1 MERWLMA
8 ENKND
13 QKFFTQETDQVLANL
28 NATTEGLTNAEA
40 KSRLEQN
47 GKNEL
52 KEGARKTT
60 LQKFFDQFKDLM
72 IIILL
77 IAAALSVI
85 LEGVNG
91 AVDAVIILAV
101 VLINAIMGVIQ
112 ENKAEDAIDSLKKMS
127 SPRANI
133 RRDGEIQSIDSAE
146 IVVGDVVV
154 LEAGDVVPAD
164 MRLFKT
170 SSLQIEEAALTGES
184 LPVTKVTAVVDA
196 EAGIG
201 DRVNM
206 AFSSTNVTYGR
217 GEGVVTS
224 TGMDTEVG
232 NIAEMLE
239 NADNKIT
246 PLQENMNALTRF
258 LTYAIVIIAVVIF
271 FIGLLRGFGW
281 VEMLLTA
288 ISIAVAALPEGLPAI
303 STIILALGTQK
314 MADRNA
320 LVRKLPAVET
330 LGGTEVICSD
340 KTGTLTQN
348 KMTIEKVY
356 YNGELHNAS
365 EKIDHNEPVFRIM
378 NMANDAS
385 IANDGSLAGDPTE
398 TAMIQFGFDQGY
410 DVRDTIKV
418 QPRVGEVPFDSD
430 RKMSTT
436 VHETLGEEQANGK
449 YVSMTK
455 GAPDVIIEKSTH
467 YLKNGEILPLDEAAR
482 EELLE
487 ANHGMAIQALRVL
500 AMSYRYINELPSEY
514 TTDTL
519 EHDLIFAGMV
529 GEIDPERPE
538 ARDSIATAKKAGIR
552 TVMITGDHKD
562 TAAAIAARLGIIQE
576 GQEEA
581 VTTGAH
587 LNEMSDEE
595 LAAKVEQYSVYAR
608 VSPEHKVRIVSA
620 WQSHDK
626 VVAMTGDG
634 VNDAPSLKQAD
645 IGIGMGI
652 TGTEVSKGAS
662 DMVLADDNF
671 ATIITAIE
679 EGRKV
684 FSNIQKAVQFL
695 LSANLGEVMTLFVA
709 TMLGWSILAPI
720 HILWIN
726 LVTDTFPA
734 IALGLEDAESDVME
748 HKPRGRSGNLLSNG
762 VLPSIIYQG
771 IYEGAVTLFVF
782 WYGSYQMGV
791 PLEDAEAM
799 AFLTLAFIQL
809 FHAYNS
815 KSVFKS
821 LFSSNPFNNKWL
833 NIATLAS
840 TVLMLITVFIP
851 GLNNAF
857 GTVHLL
863 GDPMAP
869 QMWLVIIL
877 SAASVI
883 PYIELGK
890 FIIRATGLDEK
901 FDAGS
906 DQNKR

>member
-1 MERWLMA
+1 MSE
-8 ENKND
+8 EKNN
-13 QKFFTQETDQVLANL
+13 QSFFTQDTDQVFTSL
-28 NATTEGLTNAEA
+28 NSSTEGLTDAEA
-40 KSRLEQN
+40 ASRLEKN
-47 GKNEL
+47 GPNEI
-52 KEGARKTT
+52 KEGGRKST
-60 LQKFFDQFKDLM
+60 LQKFLDQFKDLM

-77 IAAALSVI
+77 IAAALSLI
-85 LEGVNG
+85 LEGMHG
-91 AVDAVIILAV
+91 MVDAIIILAV
-101 VLINAIMGVIQ
+101 VLINAIMGVVQ

-127 SPRANI
+127 SPKANV
-133 RRDGEIQSIDSAE
+133 RRDGEVQAINSKD
-146 IVVGDVVV
+146 IVVGDIVI

-164 MRLFKT
+164 IRLFKA

-184 LPVTKVTAVVDA
+184 VPVTKDIVPVEAD
-196 EAGIG
+196 AGIG
-201 DRVNM
+201 DRLNM
-206 AFSSTNVTYGR
+206 GFSSTNVTYGR
-217 GEGVVTS
+217 GEGVVTA

-232 NIAEMLE
+232 NIAEMLD
-239 NADNKIT
+239 NAEGKTT
-246 PLQENMNALTRF
+246 PLQENMNGLTRF
-258 LTYAIVIIAVVIF
+258 LTYAIVVIAVVIF
-271 FIGLLRGFGW
+271 VLGLLRGFNW
-281 VEMLLTA
+281 ITMLLTA
-288 ISIAVAALPEGLPAI
+288 ISIAVAAIPEGLPAI

-314 MADRNA
+314 MADRRA

-356 YNGELHNAS
+356 YNGKLHDAT
-365 EKIDHNEPVFRIM
+365 EDIDHNEPVFRVM
-378 NMANDAS
+378 NMANDAT
-385 IANDGSLAGDPTE
+385 IAIDGSLAGDPTE
-398 TAMIQFGFDQGY
+398 TAMIQFGFDKGY
-410 DVRDTIKV
+410 DVRETIKV

-436 VHETLGEEQANGK
+436 VHETLGEEQSHGK

-455 GAPDVIIEKSTH
+455 GAPDVIIDKCTH
-467 YLKNGEILPLDEAAR
+467 YVNKGEILPLDETAR
-482 EELLE
+482 KELLD

-500 AMSYRYINELPSEY
+500 GMAYRYIDELPAELNTES
-514 TTDTL
+514 L

-538 ARDSIATAKKAGIR
+538 ARDSIATAKQAGIR

-562 TAAAIAARLGIIQE
+562 TAAAIAARLGIIEE

-587 LNEMSDEE
+587 LNEITDEE
-595 LAAKVEQYSVYAR
+595 LAANVEKYSVYAR

-709 TMLGWSILAPI
+709 TMLGWTIIEPI

-734 IALGLEDAESDVME
+734 IALGLEAAESDVME
-748 HKPRGRSGNLLSNG
+748 HTPRGRSGNLLSNG

-771 IYEGAVTLFVF
+771 IYEGGVTLFVF
-782 WYGSYQMGV
+782 WFGRYHMGV

-821 LFSSNPFNNKWL
+821 LFASNPFDNKWL
-833 NIATLAS
+833 NIAVLAS
-840 TVLMLITVFIP
+840 TMLMLITVFVP
-851 GLNNAF
+851 GLNDAF

-863 GDPMAP
+863 GDPMAL
-869 QMWLVIIL
+869 QMWTVIL
-877 SAASVI
+877 LGAASVVLYVEI
-883 PYIELGK
+883 SK
-890 FIIRATGLDEK
+890 FIIRTTGLDKK
-901 FDAGS
+901 FDVS
-906 DQNKR
+906 SELNK

>member
-1 MERWLMA
+1 MSE
-8 ENKND
+8 EKNN
-13 QKFFTQETDQVLANL
+13 QSFFTQDADQVFTSL
-28 NATTEGLTNAEA
+28 NSSTEGLSDAEA
-40 KSRLEQN
+40 ASRLEKN
-47 GKNEL
+47 GPNEI
-52 KEGARKTT
+52 KEGERKST
-60 LQKFFDQFKDLM
+60 LQKFLDQFKDLM

-77 IAAALSVI
+77 IAAALSLI
-85 LEGVNG
+85 LEGSHG
-91 AVDAVIILAV
+91 LVDAIIILAV
-101 VLINAIMGVIQ
+101 VLINAIMGVVQ

-127 SPRANI
+127 SSKANV
-133 RRDGEIQSIDSAE
+133 RRDGEVKAIDSKD
-146 IVVGDVVV
+146 IVVGDIVI

-164 MRLFKT
+164 LRLFKA

-184 LPVTKVTAVVDA
+184 VPVTKDTATV
-196 EAGIG
+196 EGGAGIG
-201 DRVNM
+201 DRLNM
-206 AFSSTNVTYGR
+206 GFSSTNVTYGR
-217 GEGVVTS
+217 GEGVVTA
-224 TGMDTEVG
+224 TAMDTEVG

-239 NADNKIT
+239 NVEGKTT
-246 PLQENMNALTRF
+246 PLQENMNELTRF

-271 FIGLLRGFGW
+271 FLGLLSGFDW
-281 VEMLLTA
+281 ITMLLTA

-303 STIILALGTQK
+303 STIILALGAQK
-314 MADRNA
+314 MADRRA

-356 YNGELHNAS
+356 YNGELHDAS
-365 EKIDHNEPVFRIM
+365 EDIDHNEPVFRVM
-378 NMANDAS
+378 NMANDS
-385 IANDGSLAGDPTE
+385 TIAKDGSLAGDPTE
-398 TAMIQFGFDQGY
+398 TAMIQFGFDKGY
-410 DVRDTIKV
+410 DVRETIKV

-436 VHETLGEEQANGK
+436 VHETLGEEQ
-449 YVSMTK
+449 
-455 GAPDVIIEKSTH
+455 
-467 YLKNGEILPLDEAAR
+467 
-482 EELLE
+482 
-487 ANHGMAIQALRVL
+487 
-500 AMSYRYINELPSEY
+500 
-514 TTDTL
+514 
-519 EHDLIFAGMV
+519 
-529 GEIDPERPE
+529 
-538 ARDSIATAKKAGIR
+538 
-552 TVMITGDHKD
+552 
-562 TAAAIAARLGIIQE
+562 
-576 GQEEA
+576 
-581 VTTGAH
+581 
-587 LNEMSDEE
+587 
-595 LAAKVEQYSVYAR
+595 
-608 VSPEHKVRIVSA
+608 
-620 WQSHDK
+620 SHDK

-652 TGTEVSKGAS
+652 PGTEVSKGAS

-709 TMLGWSILAPI
+709 TMLGWTILEPI

-734 IALGLEDAESDVME
+734 IALGLEAAESDVME

-782 WYGSYQMGV
+782 WYGRYQMGV

-821 LFSSNPFNNKWL
+821 LFASNPFDNKWL
-833 NIATLAS
+833 NIAVLAS
-840 TVLMLITVFIP
+840 TVLMLITVFVP
-851 GLNNAF
+851 GLNDAF

-863 GDPMAP
+863 GDPMAME
-869 QMWLVIIL
+869 MWTVIL
-877 SAASVI
+877 LAAASVVLYVEI
-883 PYIELGK
+883 GK
-890 FIIRATGLDEK
+890 FIIRATGWDEK

-906 DQNKR
+906 ELNK

>member
-1 MERWLMA
+1 MSE
-8 ENKND
+8 EKNN
-13 QKFFTQETDQVLANL
+13 QSFFTQDADQVFTSL
-28 NATTEGLTNAEA
+28 NTSTEGLTDAEA
-40 KSRLEQN
+40 ASRLEKN
-47 GKNEL
+47 GPNEI
-52 KEGARKTT
+52 KEGERKST
-60 LQKFFDQFKDLM
+60 LQKFLDQFKDLM

-77 IAAALSVI
+77 IAAALSLV
-85 LEGVNG
+85 LEGMHG
-91 AVDAVIILAV
+91 MVDAIIILAV
-101 VLINAIMGVIQ
+101 VLINAIMGVVQ

-127 SPRANI
+127 SPKANV
-133 RRDGEIQSIDSAE
+133 RRDGEVKAIDSKD
-146 IVVGDVVV
+146 IVVGDIVI

-164 MRLFKT
+164 IRLFKA

-184 LPVTKVTAVVDA
+184 VPVTKDIAPVEAD
-196 EAGIG
+196 AGIG
-201 DRVNM
+201 DRLNM
-206 AFSSTNVTYGR
+206 GFSSTNVTYGR
-217 GEGVVTS
+217 GEGVVTA
-224 TGMDTEVG
+224 TAMDTEVG

-239 NADNKIT
+239 NAEGKTT
-246 PLQENMNALTRF
+246 PLQENMNGLTRF
-258 LTYAIVIIAVVIF
+258 LTYAIVIIAIVIF
-271 FIGLLRGFGW
+271 VLGLLRGFDW
-281 VEMLLTA
+281 ITMLLTA

-314 MADRNA
+314 MADRRA

-356 YNGELHNAS
+356 YNGELHDAS
-365 EKIDHNEPVFRIM
+365 EDIDHNEPVFRVM
-378 NMANDAS
+378 NMANDS
-385 IANDGSLAGDPTE
+385 TIAKDGSLAGDPTE
-398 TAMIQFGFDQGY
+398 TAMIQFGFDKGY
-410 DVRDTIKV
+410 DVRETIKV

-436 VHETLGEEQANGK
+436 VHETLGEEQAHGK

-455 GAPDVIIEKSTH
+455 GAPDVIIDKCT
-467 YLKNGEILPLDEAAR
+467 YYVNNGEILPLDEAAR
-482 EELLE
+482 KELLD

-500 AMSYRYINELPSEY
+500 GMSYRYIDELPAEFNTES
-514 TTDTL
+514 L

-538 ARDSIATAKKAGIR
+538 ARDSIATAKQAGIR

-562 TAAAIAARLGIIQE
+562 TAAAIAARLGIIEE

-587 LNEMSDEE
+587 LNEMTDAE
-595 LAAKVEQYSVYAR
+595 LAANVEQYSVYAR

-709 TMLGWSILAPI
+709 TMLGWTILEPI

-734 IALGLEDAESDVME
+734 IALGLEAAESDVME

-771 IYEGAVTLFVF
+771 IYEGGVTLFVF
-782 WYGSYQMGV
+782 WFGRYRMGV

-821 LFSSNPFNNKWL
+821 LFASNPFDNKWL
-833 NIATLAS
+833 NIAVLAS
-840 TVLMLITVFIP
+840 TVLMLITVFVP
-851 GLNNAF
+851 GLNDAF

-863 GDPMAP
+863 GDPMAM
-869 QMWLVIIL
+869 QMWTVVLL
-877 SAASVI
+877 GAASVVLYVEI
-883 PYIELGK
+883 GK
-890 FIIRATGLDEK
+890 FIIRTTGWDEK
-901 FDAGS
+901 FDASS
-906 DQNKR
+906 DLNK